1 MNPQAHYI
9 RLYKA
14 ADEVLRQPD
23 NPCQIRKEGENITCV
38 RSRAG
43 YEPHNVL
50 CCEGCEHLGPEGCTV
65 MSLGCK
71 LGWCRCYTP
80 AISDQAVSSHPTFEK
95 IASIKAEAERLS
107 IPLQFRRSYKETFVG
122 G

>member
-80 AISDQAVSSHPTFEK
+80 AICDQGSGSS
-95 IASIKAEAERLS
+95 IRCRMAEWYRLY
-107 IPLQFRRSYKETFVG
+107 ILDYRLN
-122 G
+122 